1 MDKTNPG
8 HYKNGTVECIEA
20 IESATLLLNG
30 FEGFCVGNVI
40 KYVWRYDNK
49 NGIEDL
55 KKAKWYLDM
64 LIKQVDVT
72 RWNTL
77 TQN

>member
-1 MDKTNPG
+1 MDKTNPT
-8 HYKNGTVECIEA
+8 HYKQGSIECIEA
-20 IESATLLLNG
+20 IESATSSLDG

-64 LIKQVDVT
+64 LIKQVEVT